1 MATIAPPRTRRTT
14 KPSERYE
21 ALVLDF
27 LAHLE
32 FERGLSRNTLAAYR
46 TDLLQFGRFLA
57 ERGRDATSAEPGD
70 LSDFLADLA
79 QGDGNGRAPGS
90 TATVHRKAAC
100 LRSFYRHL
108 RREEAIE
115 DDPAARLETPR
126 RGRKLPEV
134 LSYAEVQ
141 RLLAQP
147 RGDEPDHLPRPRA
160 ARADVRVGTAR
171 LGDDLA
177 GGSDVDLEHG
187 IVRAMGKG
195 SKERLVPV
203 GGKAVAAV
211 RVYLRSGR
219 PKLVHSPEERKL
231 FLNFRGG
238 PLTRQGLYKI
248 VLRHAESAGLGDRM
262 SPHTLRHSFAT
273 HLLTGGCDLRSVQEM
288 LGHADLSTTQLYTHL
303 SGEELKEAYFK
314 AHPRAHLPL
323 GVSLASA
330 RCPSCPRWRRSVASS
345 SRSWSGS
352 GSRRRD
358 ARRAA
363 DPAGAAGARSSGRW
377 GAGR

>member
-1 MATIAPPRTRRTT
+1 MATIAPPREAAEP

-79 QGDGNGRAPGS
+79 RGDGDERPPCS

-108 RREEAIE
+108 RREEAID
-115 DDPAARLETPR
+115 DDPAARLDTPR

-141 RLLAQP
+141 KLLAQP
-147 RGDEPDHLPRPRA
+147 RGDDPVTVRDRA
-160 ARADVRVGTAR
+160 LLELMYASGLRASETISLEV
-171 LGDDLA
+171 
-177 GGSDVDLEHG
+177 SDVDLEHG

-219 PKLVHSPEERKL
+219 PKLEHSPEEGKL

-248 VLRHAESAGLGDRM
+248 VLRHAETAGLGDRM

-273 HLLTGGCDLRSVQEM
+273 HLLSGGCDLRSVQEM

-314 AHPRAHLPL
+314 AHPRAQLSH
-323 GVSLASA
+323 
-330 RCPSCPRWRRSVASS
+330 
-345 SRSWSGS
+345 
-352 GSRRRD
+352 
-358 ARRAA
+358 
-363 DPAGAAGARSSGRW
+363 
-377 GAGR
+377 